1 MRSLDGSLTMGFSS
15 MTTAMPELL
24 FSRYRDTI
32 QRLDLAQV
40 ATPADIPEAF
50 LLSREGRYSA
60 HYIPFESVNTAARVV
75 VVGITPGFV
84 QWKNALREA
93 QRQMEAGAGDDAV
106 LRASRQAGAFSGAI
120 RPNFVALLD
129 AIGVQR
135 WLGIAGCATLFG
147 ADAGLVQVSAV
158 LRAARLA
165 GAFSGAIRPN
175 FVALLDAIGVQRWL
189 GIASCA
195 TLFDADAGLV
205 QVSGILR
212 HPIFVDGKNYSG
224 SPPMARHGFL
234 RELVLRWFAE
244 EARLLPDA
252 LYVPMGGSVGEA
264 LDWLAAE
271 GVIRSDRILHGLP
284 HPSGANAERVA
295 YFLGR
300 KDKAALSSKT
310 NGAQI
315 DAAREGLLQQ
325 MAALLAS
332 S

>member
-15 MTTAMPELL
+15 TTTAMPEVL
-24 FSRYRDTI
+24 FSRYRATI

-40 ATPADIPEAF
+40 ATPADIPKAF
-50 LLSREGRYSA
+50 LLGREGRYSA

-84 QWKNALREA
+84 QWKNALREV
-93 QRQMEAGAGDDAV
+93 QRQMEAGADD
-106 LRASRQAGAFSGAI
+106 
-120 RPNFVALLD
+120 D
-129 AIGVQR
+129 
-135 WLGIAGCATLFG
+135 
-147 ADAGLVQVSAV
+147 AV

-175 FVALLDAIGVQRWL
+175 FVALLDAVGVQRWL

-195 TLFDADAGLV
+195 TLFDQDAGLV
-205 QVSGILR
+205 QVSAVLR

-224 SPPMARHGFL
+224 SPPMARNAFL
-234 RELVLRWFAE
+234 RGLMLRWFAE

-252 LYVPMGGSVGEA
+252 LYVPMGGSVSDA
-264 LDWLAAE
+264 LDWLAGE
-271 GVIRSDRILHGLP
+271 GVIRRDRILHGLP

-300 KDKAALSSKT
+300 KEKKTLSAKT
-310 NGAQI
+310 NGTQI
-315 DAAREGLLQQ
+315 DAAREGLVAQ
-325 MAALLAS
+325 MDALLADR
-332 S
+332 